1 MFIAGRTV
9 AGTAGA
15 LMAPG
20 VMLIIADVIPKEKRP
35 LFTGLIASAAGELAI
50 YHQSHRYQN

>member
-1 MFIAGRTV
+1 MFIAGRV
-9 AGTAGA
+9 IAGTAGA

-35 LFTGLIASAAGELAI
+35 LLTGLIASAAG
-50 YHQSHRYQN
+50 